1 MATPSYFKNF
11 KNIEY
16 AVSSNKSG
24 KVNYISI
31 KDFFKL
37 TVLKRGIFDESTL
50 YYTYSITN
58 GERPDQIAKQE
69 YGDEQFYWI
78 ILQVNGI
85 VNYSQQWPMSDQDL
99 YNYTTKKY
107 GGTSGAEQ
115 VHHYET
121 VETFDAE
128 GNLMLDAGLVVPED
142 FIFYYPDNAGSDAPV
157 TLSSLP
163 KPVSNRIYEEKLN
176 NEKSQITLLNSRYI
190 NDYVKEMKQYAKE
203 SIAQKSEIN
212 ISELM

>member
-24 KVNYISI
+24 QVNYINI

-37 TVLKRGIFDESTL
+37 TVLKRGVFEESTL
-50 YYTYSITN
+50 YYTYNVTS

-78 ILQVNGI
+78 VLQVNGI

-107 GGTSGAEQ
+107 GGVSGSEQ

-157 TLSSLP
+157 TLSSRP
-163 KPVSNRIYEEKLN
+163 VPVSNRVYEERLN
-176 NEKSQITLLNSRYI
+176 SEKSQITLLNSKYI

-203 SIAQKSEIN
+203 SVAQKSEVN